1 MIVAGI
7 GCRKGASATDV
18 NAAID
23 AALKEAGQSAEALSV
38 LATSDGKGSEP
49 GLIEAARE
57 RGLELVL
64 VKPAALEAAGSRT
77 RSFSP
82 RVQEMFGVPS
92 VAEAAALAAA
102 GPQSELLIPRVIVES
117 VTCAIAGDG
126 PRS

>member
-7 GCRKGASATDV
+7 GCRKGASVSQV

-23 AALKEAGQSAEALSV
+23 AALGETGQNAKALAL
-38 LATSDGKGSEP
+38 LATSDGKGNEP
-49 GLIEAARE
+49 GLSEAANA

-64 VKPAALEAAGSRT
+64 VKPTALEAAGART
-77 RSFSP
+77 LSFSP

-102 GPQSELLIPRVIVES
+102 GPQSVLLAPRVIAGP
-117 VTCAIAGDG
+117 VTCALATDE
-126 PRS
+126 PLS